1 MSLVNKIKD
10 IILENNYFVT
20 LAGQKFVEWNDIKNI
35 IAVISFSGRSKKRES
50 YKLSSDSDSDA
61 VYVTHLYIDRWGNVK
76 VQLGDED
83 TDDFSSI
90 LIPSDEPIEN
100 FDDDTLREWIELLT
114 WYYYEYLV
122 RHRGQ
127 ECRYITLKGRL

>member
-10 IILENNYFVT
+10 IILENNYFDT
-20 LAGQKFVEWNDIKNI
+20 IAGERFREWNDIKNI
-35 IAVISFSGRSKKRES
+35 TAVISFSGRSKSRES
-50 YKLSSDSDSDA
+50 YKLSSDSDSDV

-90 LIPSDEPIEN
+90 LTPSDEPIEN
-100 FDDDTLREWIELLT
+100 YGGDTLREWIELLT
-114 WYYYEYLV
+114 W
-122 RHRGQ
+122 
-127 ECRYITLKGRL
+127 

>member
-1 MSLVNKIKD
+1 MGLTEKLKN
-10 IILENNYFVT
+10 IILDNNYFDT
-20 LAGQKFVEWNDIKNI
+20 LAGQRFVEWNDIKNI

-50 YKLSSDSDSDA
+50 YKLSSDSDSDV

-114 WYYYEYLV
+114 W
-122 RHRGQ
+122 
-127 ECRYITLKGRL
+127 

>member
-1 MSLVNKIKD
+1 MRLINKIKD
-10 IILENNYFVT
+10 IILENNYFDT

-35 IAVISFSGRSKKRES
+35 TAVISISGRSTSRES
-50 YKLSSDSDSDA
+50 YPLSLCSDTDDI

-90 LIPSDEPIEN
+90 LTPSDEPIEN
-100 FDDDTLREWIELLT
+100 YGGDTLREWIKLLT
-114 WYYYEYLV
+114 W
-122 RHRGQ
+122 
-127 ECRYITLKGRL
+127 